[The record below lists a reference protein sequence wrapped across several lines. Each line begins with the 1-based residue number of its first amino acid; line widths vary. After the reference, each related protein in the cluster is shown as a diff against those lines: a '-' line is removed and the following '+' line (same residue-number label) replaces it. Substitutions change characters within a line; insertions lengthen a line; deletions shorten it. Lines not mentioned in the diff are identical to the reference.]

1 MTEGPGDVDPPVSH
15 REVLAYAVDGLG
27 GQERPGQVAM
37 ADAIAAAFA
46 DGRHLLVQAGTGTG
60 KSLGYLAPALV
71 RLTAQPG
78 ERIVGA
84 TATRALQSQLANADI
99 PAALDAVEAVT
110 GQRPRH
116 AILKGR
122 TNYACLLK
130 VRDGAAADQGSL
142 ISADELAET
151 IKAAPLATPESVLGA
166 EVLALREWAEE
177 QAGAGGLA
185 DRDDAP
191 AHTERAWQQV
201 SIPVRECLTPA
212 RCPYGDACLVEASR
226 DAARAAD
233 LVVTNHALLAIDAM
247 HGGTALPEHTA
258 VVIDEAHELVGRV
271 TGAASAELTPALVER
286 VARRALT
293 YLDDEDALALLESAD
308 TLRGALEA
316 TPLARVEDPGSA
328 LVQACETLRNA
339 ARTAV
344 SALGG
349 TQEKGESD
357 RRQAA
362 AAVREVFDIAERMAA
377 LSEYDVV
384 WVADR
389 DRLGRE
395 ARVAPLSVAGLM
407 RGAGLGSRTGGLPSA
422 PLRRGGE
429 FPPRAARGGR
439 GAAERDDEPVFTPA
453 PTEAV
458 SSKGDEPLGPPPL
471 ARQRTGAR
479 DDGETAPAPW
489 RGLDVGSPF
498 AYRQQGIRYV
508 ARALPPPGRDGL
520 SEAALAEIAELVW
533 AAGGR
538 TLGLFSSRR
547 AAETAAVHVR
557 RELPKLKIL
566 CQGDAQ
572 LPELTRRFVR
582 DEQVSL
588 FGTLSLWQGV
598 DVPGATCQLVII
610 DRIPFPRPD
619 EPLTLARQR
628 AVAEAG
634 GNGFMAVAAT
644 HAALLLAQGSGRL
657 IRRLTDRGVVA
668 VLDPR
673 LVTARYGAFLQASMP
688 DMWLTTDREVAIAAL
703 RRLDAQPP
711 AGPGG
716 ASTARADRMSPSGSV
731 AS

>member
-1 MTEGPGDVDPPVSH
+1 MTPSTGSGRSH
-15 REVLAYAVDGLG
+15 RDVLAYAVQGLG
-27 GQERPGQVAM
+27 GSERPGQVAM
-37 ADAIAAAFA
+37 ADAIASAFA
-46 DGRHLLVQAGTGTG
+46 SGRHLLVQAGTGTG

-71 RLTAQPG
+71 RLTEQPG
-78 ERIVGA
+78 ERIVVA
-84 TATRALQSQLANADI
+84 TATLALQSQLANADI

-110 GQRPRH
+110 GERPRH

-130 VRDGAAADQGSL
+130 VRDGTAQDQRTLITAD
-142 ISADELAET
+142 DLAST

-177 QAGAGGLA
+177 QAGSGGLA

-191 AHTERAWQQV
+191 SHTERAWQQV
-201 SIPVRECLTPA
+201 SVPVRECLTPQ

-258 VVIDEAHELVGRV
+258 VIIDEAHELVGRV
-271 TGAASAELTPALVER
+271 TGAASAELTPTMVER

-308 TLRGALEA
+308 ALRGALDA
-316 TPLARVEDPGSA
+316 APLARVEDPDGA
-328 LVQACETLRNA
+328 VVAGCVAVRNA

-344 SALGG
+344 STLTSG
-349 TQEKGESD
+349 EDKGDTE

-362 AAVREVFDIAERMAA
+362 AAVREVFDIAERMAGLA
-377 LSEYDVV
+377 EHDVV

-389 DRLGRE
+389 ERLGRE
-395 ARVAPLSVAGLM
+395 VRVAPLTVAGLM
-407 RGAGLGSRTGGLPSA
+407 RSAVFGSRTVVLTSA
-422 PLRRGGE
+422 TLKLGGE
-429 FPPRAARGGR
+429 FTPLAASVGLR
-439 GAAERDDEPVFTPA
+439 AAERHDEPGWMPEPVDDPEV
-453 PTEAV
+453 P
-458 SSKGDEPLGPPPL
+458 SKGGDPLGPPPR
-471 ARQRTGAR
+471 AQQHTGAR
-479 DDGETAPAPW
+479 EPDADDDPVHW

-557 RELPKLKIL
+557 RELPKLTVL

-572 LPELTRRFVR
+572 LPELTRRFVA
-582 DEQVSL
+582 DEQASL
-588 FGTLSLWQGV
+588 FGTLSLWQGI

-668 VLDPR
+668 VLDSR
-673 LVTARYGAFLQASMP
+673 LVTARYGSFLQASMP

-703 RRLDAQPP
+703 RRLADRAQPVGAAAT
-711 AGPGG
+711 AG
-716 ASTARADRMSPSGSV
+716 
-731 AS
+731 